1 VIHVYGIVDELESLP
16 PVGGVDDAPLERRR
30 IGGLELVVSEVPG
43 EEVTQE
49 AVLQHA
55 EVVDELMSRSRAVL
69 PAQFSR
75 PFRGDEELA
84 SAVGAKAPDLERRL
98 SEVRGCVELGLRV
111 IAPARESAPATAES
125 GVEYLRARLDEERER
140 ARFITEL
147 DEPLARL
154 SQATAGASA
163 SDTVLERAYLVRKE
177 DVSEFLETVQELEA
191 AHPELTLACT
201 GPWPPYSFGTEA
213 AR

>member
-1 VIHVYGIVDELESLP
+1 VIHVYGIVEELDSLP
-16 PVGGVDDAPLERRR
+16 PVGGVGDGPLELRR
-30 IGGLELVVSEVPG
+30 IGDLELVVSEVPG

-55 EVVDELMSRSRAVL
+55 EVVEGLMSRSRAVL

-111 IAPARESAPATAES
+111 VAPAAESAPASADS
-125 GVEYLRARLDEERER
+125 GVDYLRARLDEERQRSRLLE
-140 ARFITEL
+140 EL
-147 DEPLARL
+147 DGPLSHLA
-154 SQATAGASA
+154 QAATGGSA
-163 SDTVLERAYLVRKE
+163 SGAVLDRAYLVRRE
-177 DVSEFLETVQELEA
+177 DVSAFLGTVRDLEA
-191 AHPELTLACT
+191 AHPELTIACT
-201 GPWPPYSFGTEA
+201 GPWPPYSFGAES